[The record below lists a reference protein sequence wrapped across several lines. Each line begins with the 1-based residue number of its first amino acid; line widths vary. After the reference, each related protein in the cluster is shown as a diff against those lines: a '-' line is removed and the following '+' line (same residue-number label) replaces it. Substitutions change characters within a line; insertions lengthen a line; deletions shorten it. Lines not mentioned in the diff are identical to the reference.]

1 MSVYKSY
8 LTQVT
13 ESIQYL
19 RSLETLTSTQKKEL
33 NRLYDEYENES
44 INEMTKNDCA
54 SI

>member
-8 LTQVT
+8 LTQIS
-13 ESIQYL
+13 ESIEYFRNL
-19 RSLETLTSTQKKEL
+19 KTLTPTQKKEL